1 MGYRVKLQKVDR
13 PTNRSFTVSLPA
25 ALADSMGL
33 EKGEEFEWIVEDRN
47 TLVLQRIIVRPS
59 ARKSSR

>member
-13 PTNRSFTVSLPA
+13 PTNRSFTVSLPTV
-25 ALADSMGL
+25 LADSMGL
-33 EKGEEFEWIVEDRN
+33 EKGEEFEWIVENRN
-47 TLVLQRIIVRPS
+47 TLVLRRITARPS

>member
-13 PTNRSFTVSLPA
+13 PTNRSFTVSLPTV
-25 ALADSMGL
+25 LADSMGL

-47 TLVLQRIIVRPS
+47 TLVLQRIIARPS